1 MTDASVIRRGRKK
14 LTHQSFGFASLRV
27 ATDTKGKMVP
37 AVAYLV
43 RTTGSKSL
51 YTGQP
56 VLLAK
61 RAVS

>member
-1 MTDASVIRRGRKK
+1 MTDASVFRRGRKK

-27 ATDTKGKMVP
+27 ATDMKGKMVP

-43 RTTGSKSL
+43 QTTGSKPL

-56 VLLAK
+56 GLLAK